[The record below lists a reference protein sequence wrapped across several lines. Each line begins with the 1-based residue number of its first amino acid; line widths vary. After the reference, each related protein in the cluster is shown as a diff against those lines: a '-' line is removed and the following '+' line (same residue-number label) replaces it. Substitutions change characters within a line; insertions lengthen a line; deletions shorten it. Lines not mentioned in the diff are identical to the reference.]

1 MYLTVLIENVY
12 FDLQLFDC
20 FHCLILGN
28 VSSYMTVIMSCCL
41 SRKNL
46 LHYEH
51 VSTCLWNW
59 KCQGFFTCREMSG
72 DRPKS
77 GMCQKSLVLENA
89 IASLTYCSMVLHWW
103 MVEGHVLPA
112 LSICCL
118 SGHCGVFPRICTD
131 ICHVLV
137 SVFSNSDK

>member
-1 MYLTVLIENVY
+1 MSMYPLVY
-12 FDLQLFDC
+12 G
-20 FHCLILGN
+20 IGN
-28 VSSYMTVIMSCCL
+28 VRDFSPVG
-41 SRKNL
+41 
-46 LHYEH
+46 
-51 VSTCLWNW
+51 
-59 KCQGFFTCREMSG
+59 KCQG

-77 GMCQKSLVLENA
+77 GMCQKSLVLENS

-118 SGHCGVFPRICTD
+118 SSHCGVFPRICTD